1 MADEQF
7 NLFCQQVLAGK
18 CAVLLAALEP
28 DGRPSDV
35 EGLMTT
41 EELYTVL
48 HSLQLNADYLASPDQ
63 PVQALLHSQGVSLC
77 GLSSDSRGKLLF
89 IDTLFE
95 NMSRDERLD
104 ACFARP
110 LLQLKIV
117 LCKLFVMGKLFKG
130 DESEAIETLIN
141 TLANLLMGYWSG
153 DAALN
158 IKKQKEGLFET
169 TQVILKN
176 YYDDYGVIARQTEIV
191 CQIERKQL
199 QRAKKLE
206 RRNIDAELGRIK
218 LGHSEEV
225 IADLYNSHFVKM
237 RLPLTLYELLTGIWY
252 DVLLRILLRKNESK
266 PIEILWRKAAQAT
279 SLMMRS
285 VQQGAHLK
293 SFFSRAEN
301 LDDEVSYIMKEIGY
315 KGDDITELVGG
326 LLHCQKNMV
335 EGGDEEYV
343 QPDLIKKG
351 RYFEKV
357 HFSVSGHL
365 KEKLSELELGNWYLC
380 QSPDSEK
387 KLIKLAHKDEHIDR
401 VLFVNMNGK
410 ITYRSFD
417 ELAFHLSAGFLKP
430 VQTADFFQHH
440 VSQVLL
446 DCWSLVNQDQTK
458 CLAHQDESERSEIK
472 NRQVEKDD
480 IEQKTTEIRGLRN
493 KLTGQ
498 GAQKQAL
505 KKSENEAESLLPLG
519 SWITIRNGDASPQH
533 AKLAV
538 IGVSLGELVFVD
550 RTGMRVAK
558 YSRQLFVEKIKE
570 EEISVLFKGDD
581 FNLRLAGVVGR
592 LSRT

>member
-1 MADEQF
+1 MAD
-7 NLFCQQVLAGK
+7 
-18 CAVLLAALEP
+18 
-28 DGRPSDV
+28 
-35 EGLMTT
+35 
-41 EELYTVL
+41 EELYTAL
-48 HSLQLNADYLASPDQ
+48 HSLQLDADYLASPDQ
-63 PVQALLHSQGVSLC
+63 PVQALLQSQGVSLC

-89 IDTLFE
+89 IDILFE
-95 NMSRDERLD
+95 NMSIDERLD

-117 LCKLFVMGKLFKG
+117 LCKLFVVGKLFES
-130 DESEAIETLIN
+130 DESETIETLIN
-141 TLANLLMGYWSG
+141 TLANLLMGCWPG
-153 DAALN
+153 DAEPN
-158 IKKQKEGLFET
+158 IQKRKEGLLEI

-191 CQIERKQL
+191 CQVERKQQ

-237 RLPLTLYELLTGIWY
+237 RLPLTLYELLTGVWY
-252 DVLLRILLRKNESK
+252 DVLLRILLRKNENRA
-266 PIEILWRKAAQAT
+266 IEILWRKAAQAT

-293 SFFSRAEN
+293 SFFLRAEN

-315 KGDDITELVGG
+315 KEDDITELVSG

-365 KEKLSELELGNWYLC
+365 KEKLSELELGNWYLY

-387 KLIKLAHKDEHIDR
+387 KLIKLAYKDEHIDR

-410 ITYRSFD
+410 IIYRSFD

-430 VQTADFFQHH
+430 IQRAGFFQQH

-446 DCWSLVNQDQTK
+446 DCWSLVNQDQAK
-458 CLAHQDESERSEIK
+458 YQDESERSEVKSRHAEQDKIA
-472 NRQVEKDD
+472 
-480 IEQKTTEIRGLRN
+480 QKTTEIRCLRN
-493 KLTGQ
+493 KLAGQ
-498 GAQKQAL
+498 GARKQAL
-505 KKSENEAESLLPLG
+505 KTNENEAESLLPLG
-519 SWITIRNGDASPQH
+519 SWITIRNGDARPQH
-533 AKLAV
+533 AKLAI

-558 YSRQLFVEKIKE
+558 YSRQSFVEKIKE
-570 EEISVLFKGDD
+570 EEISVLFEGDD